1 MIYWFTGQPGSGKT
15 VLSVLLKDY
24 LEKNYLKN
32 VIHIDGD
39 DLREIFENKD
49 YSKEGRIKNIVFA
62 QQLAQFCHTKGFDVV
77 VSLVSPY
84 KEVRESFKDK
94 MKNNIQEIYVH
105 TTDIRGRENFH
116 VEDYE
121 APTDEFIEVDTTY
134 ETPVESIRYITSG
147 VGI

>member
-77 VSLVSPY
+77 GSLVSPY
-84 KEVRESFKDK
+84 KDVRESFKEK
-94 MKNNIQEIYVH
+94 MKNHIREIYIH
-105 TTDIRGRENFH
+105 TTDIRGREDFH
-116 VEDYE
+116 VKDYE
-121 APTDEFIEVDTTY
+121 VPTDEFIEVDTTY

>member
-1 MIYWFTGQPGSGKT
+1 
-15 VLSVLLKDY
+15 
-24 LEKNYLKN
+24 
-32 VIHIDGD
+32 
-39 DLREIFENKD
+39 
-49 YSKEGRIKNIVFA
+49 
-62 QQLAQFCHTKGFDVV
+62 
-77 VSLVSPY
+77 
-84 KEVRESFKDK
+84 
-94 MKNNIQEIYVH
+94 MKNHIQEIYVH